1 MITLK
6 WLHLVE
12 VSKLLKEC
20 VQHGECLD
28 IIYQQQREPSA
39 FRIISEKAKLLILVL
54 LNTNSTPP
62 SILVIYYNIYNM
74 FLYAFLSLGL
84 T

>member
-1 MITLK
+1 MIILK

-39 FRIISEKAKLLILVL
+39 FRIISK
-54 LNTNSTPP
+54 SQTPYFG
-62 SILVIYYNIYNM
+62 IVKHK
-74 FLYAFLSLGL
+74 
-84 T
+84 

>member
-12 VSKLLKEC
+12 VSKLLEEC

-28 IIYQQQREPSA
+28 IIYQQSTAEGA
-39 FRIISEKAKLLILVL
+39 ISLQ
-54 LNTNSTPP
+54 NH
-62 SILVIYYNIYNM
+62 
-74 FLYAFLSLGL
+74 F
-84 T
+84 